1 MVKSVSICWSTNS
14 SDLCATLLAQVSEHS
29 SRVCVLFQDAVALER
44 GGWCCPADED
54 DLEAPVRSELSCVNA
69 DCDQSERYA

>member
-1 MVKSVSICWSTNS
+1 MLEHKLFRSVCNPAGSSERTFLKS
-14 SDLCATLLAQVSEHS
+14 
-29 SRVCVLFQDAVALER
+29 VCVLFQDAVALER